1 MSRIAQDVERLVPR
15 ANEWPLIRGVLVGIV
30 IGAAAAGL
38 VILGQTLAERRLTR
52 QQGPTPPPPAAP
64 GQDGATGSPL

>member
-15 ANEWPLIRGVLVGIV
+15 APEWPLVRGVLVGIV

-38 VILGQTLAERRLTR
+38 VILGQTLAERRQPR

-64 GQDGATGSPL
+64 GQDGAAGSPL